1 MIAAAIALA
10 AGGVVMAVMCDDAH
24 WVNRAGAAIV
34 ALQGVAAII
43 EFGRRRRLQKVTASL
58 ARDERAGGLE
68 FPVGDRD
75 PKLQV
80 KRTAIVAAEADRA
93 ERTAFDVVV
102 GLAVLGELL
111 HGFGDLLLHAFH

>member
-1 MIAAAIALA
+1 
-10 AGGVVMAVMCDDAH
+10 MAVMCDDAH

-58 ARDERAGGLE
+58 VRNESAASLE
-68 FPVGDRD
+68 SPASDRD

-80 KRTAIVAAEADRA
+80 KRAAIVAAETDRA